1 MKYLL
6 LVMTILSSSA
16 IWCQLDSTLAHALPT
31 TMEEY
36 NYMTKGYKIQIESGL
51 DMKKGYYFEEM
62 GEHQIG
68 NYVFNVKK
76 LIREN
81 QQELAGIMII
91 SHGEISGKTY
101 HSAIPVNNAELMKL
115 YSADVS
121 KWDGGLTGA
130 YCHLIS
136 AYLSDYILSAH
147 IGHQKPKE

>member
-1 MKYLL
+1 MKHLFLL
-6 LVMTILSSSA
+6 LTLMTSSPLV
-16 IWCQLDSTLAHALPT
+16 CQLDSTLVHSVPT

-36 NYMTKGYKIQIESGL
+36 NYMTKGYKIQVESGL
-51 DMKKGYYFEEM
+51 DMKKGYYFEDM
-62 GEHQIG
+62 GGHKIG

-81 QQELAGIMII
+81 QQELVGTLII
-91 SHGEISGKTY
+91 SHAEISGKTY
-101 HSAIPVNNAELMKL
+101 YTAIPVNNAELMKL
-115 YSADVS
+115 YSAEVG

-147 IGHQKPKE
+147 IGHQKVKE